1 MVQTEAQKR
10 AKAKYYAKLREN
22 EEYKKNMAQRT
33 RDYYQ
38 QNKEKHLETCKKY
51 YEINKSKLVQENKE
65 KRQQTK
71 LMYVISKLETMNKEV
86 LAKILIDARKIK
98 LLESEE

>member
-51 YEINKSKLVQENKE
+51 YEINKVNLYK
-65 KRQQTK
+65 
-71 LMYVISKLETMNKEV
+71 
-86 LAKILIDARKIK
+86 KIK
-98 LLESEE
+98 KNDNKQS

>member
-38 QNKEKHLETCKKY
+38 QNKERIKKANLDHYSKHQKKEY
-51 YEINKSKLVQENKE
+51 NIIGNIGMNIKKNIYKREVKIENIKHFIGNIINI
-65 KRQQTK
+65 TK
-71 LMYVISKLETMNKEV
+71 N
-86 LAKILIDARKIK
+86 
-98 LLESEE
+98 

>member
-1 MVQTEAQKR
+1 MKVI
-10 AKAKYYAKLREN
+10 
-22 EEYKKNMAQRT
+22 
-33 RDYYQ
+33 DYYQ
-38 QNKEKHLETCKKY
+38 QNKKKHLETCKKY
-51 YEINKSKLVQENKE
+51 YELNKSKLVQENKE

-98 LLESEE
+98 LLEIEE

>member
-65 KRQQTK
+65 KQQQTK

-98 LLESEE
+98 LLEIEE

>member
-38 QNKEKHLETCKKY
+38 QNKEKHREHNKNYYQQKKR
-51 YEINKSKLVQENKE
+51 E
-65 KRQQTK
+65 
-71 LMYVISKLETMNKEV
+71 
-86 LAKILIDARKIK
+86 K
-98 LLESEE
+98 LLQDIQEKENELVNYLKDLEKKQNEENIH